1 MSLGTVNFMARSV
14 LELQGW
20 FTDIMNHLSAKNY
33 DNGDW
38 IPVITGL
45 DLSIAPPTVTA
56 WFQRFGI
63 ECNFTIILEGSHHM
77 TNATISLPLV
87 PVGYGVAVIHSL
99 TDNSTLGTAKV
110 DVGTGVLNVKE
121 YYVDDETAII
131 KGFYKVAGI

>member
-1 MSLGTVNFMARSV
+1 MSLSPANFMAKSIF
-14 LELQGW
+14 ELQGW
-20 FTDIMNHLSAKNY
+20 FIDIMNHLSAKNY

-38 IPVITGL
+38 IPVITGMTGT
-45 DLSIAPPTVTA
+45 PTVTA

-63 ECNFTIILEGSHHM
+63 ECNFTIILEGTQHLED
-77 TNATISLPLV
+77 ATISLPLD

-110 DVGTGVLNVKE
+110 DLSTGVLNVKE
-121 YYVDDETAII
+121 YFVDDETAII

>member
-1 MSLGTVNFMARSV
+1 MSLSPANFMARSV

-20 FTDIMNHLSAKNY
+20 FNDIMEHLSAKNY

-38 IPVITGL
+38 TPAITGL
-45 DLSIAPPTVTA
+45 TGSPTVTA

-63 ECNFTIILEGSHHM
+63 ECNFTIIIEGTHRL
-77 TNATISLPLV
+77 TDATISLPLT

-110 DVGTGVLNVKE
+110 DLSSGVLNVKE

>member
-1 MSLGTVNFMARSV
+1 MSLSPANFMARSV

-20 FTDIMNHLSAKNY
+20 FNDIMNHLSAKNY

-38 IPVITGL
+38 TPVITGL
-45 DLSIAPPTVTA
+45 TGSPTVTA

-63 ECNFTIILEGSHHM
+63 ECNFTIIIEGTHDM
-77 TNATISLPLV
+77 EDATITLPLT

-110 DVGTGVLNVKE
+110 DVNTGVLNVKR
-121 YYVDDETAII
+121 YYIDNETAII